1 MAVSDVNVCSMSVKP
16 PLRMIGVFAALIA
29 LVLTA
34 ACTAA
39 PTKTSNAGQSAPATS
54 TAPEPKAATVS
65 MSPAPGTTEVNP
77 LSPITLTASYGVLS
91 DVSVTNPDG
100 APVQGAMSADSATWT
115 SAEPLGYAKAYT
127 ATATTTSFDGVITP
141 FNATFDTLKPANK
154 TKASLTPSKSGGTY
168 GVGMPIIARFDEPIA
183 DKATAMQQMV
193 VTTDPPVDGAWYWF
207 SNYEAHWRP
216 KDFWAP
222 GTSVAVDINVYGVQV
237 SEGLWG
243 QEDTHTDFTIGD
255 AMVSEIDNS
264 NLQMRVYKNGELIKT
279 MPASMGKAKYPT
291 QSGVHVVQE
300 KYEMKTMDSSTWGLP
315 VDDPEGYV
323 TDVPWATRIS
333 GSGEFVHSAPWSV
346 SDQGVRNASHGCINL
361 SMANGKWFYDNS
373 NFGDIVTITGTPVKL
388 QHGDAYMDWNIPWE
402 TWVQGGK
409 N

>member
-1 MAVSDVNVCSMSVKP
+1 M
-16 PLRMIGVFAALIA
+16 
-29 LVLTA
+29 VLTA

-39 PTKTSNAGQSAPATS
+39 PTKTSHAGQSAPATL
-54 TAPEPKAATVS
+54 TTPEPKAATVS
-65 MSPAPGTTEVNP
+65 MSPAPGTTDVNP

-91 DVSVTNPDG
+91 DVTVTNPDG
-100 APVQGAMSADSATWT
+100 GPVQGALSGDSATWT
-115 SAEPLGYAKAYT
+115 SAEPLGYSKAYT
-127 ATATTTSFDGVITP
+127 AAATTTSLDGVITP
-141 FNATFDTLKPANK
+141 FNGTFDTLKPANK
-154 TKASLTPSKSGGTY
+154 TKASLTPGKSGGTY

-183 DKATAMQQMV
+183 DKATAVQQMV
-193 VTTDPPVDGAWYWF
+193 VTTNPPVDGAWFWF
-207 SNYEAHWRP
+207 SNSEAHWRP

-222 GTSVAVDINVYGVQV
+222 GTAVAVDINVYGVQV
-237 SEGLWG
+237 GEGLWG
-243 QEDTHTDFTIGD
+243 QENTHTDFTIGD
-255 AMVSEIDNS
+255 AMVSEVDNG
-264 NLQMRVYKNGELIKT
+264 NLQMKVYKNGELIKT
-279 MPASMGKAKYPT
+279 MPVSMGKAKYPT
-291 QSGVHVVQE
+291 QSGTHVVQE

-333 GSGEFVHSAPWSV
+333 GSGEFVHSAPWSA

-373 NFGDIVTITGTPVKL
+373 KFGDIVNITGTPVKL